1 MTDLLDL
8 IQNPKERLTVCLDR
22 FLERLEAQHKKDEE
36 ALDRVFEHQRLKLH
50 RRHLKIVSSYKHI
63 LDELYIK
70 LDSNSDAYVVEMM
83 ERILRAPDKAPY
95 AEVFRQ
101 ALPVI
106 DKVERDGGSLDMSI
120 KHYDGSK
127 ISSGG
132 CLFSERGDGH
142 FRFLDEFLDGFDDD
156 VDYKVVR
163 MHTTEK
169 QKKEEE
175 ERRWQKHLQ
184 EWRAKQ
190 TPSNEVIL
198 AEMGLGK
205 KEPEEQKEP
214 EAEEKK
220 EAETPES
227 NTEELPL
234 SPSAFDLPELMAR
247 F

>member
-36 ALDRVFEHQRLKLH
+36 ALDRVFEHHRVKLH

-63 LDELYIK
+63 LDELYVK
-70 LDSNSDAYVVEMM
+70 LDSNPDAYLVEMM

-101 ALPVI
+101 ALPVL

-142 FRFLDEFLDGFDDD
+142 FRFLDEFLDGFDDHM
-156 VDYKVVR
+156 DYKVVR
-163 MHTTEK
+163 MNTTEK

-198 AEMGLGK
+198 AEMGVGPESK
-205 KEPEEQKEP
+205 KD
-214 EAEEKK
+214 AEEKK
-220 EAETPES
+220 DIEYPS
-227 NTEELPL
+227 
-234 SPSAFDLPELMAR
+234 SPSVADMPELMAR

>member
-36 ALDRVFEHQRLKLH
+36 ALDRVFEHHRVKLH

-63 LDELYIK
+63 LDELYVK
-70 LDSNSDAYVVEMM
+70 LDSNPDAYLVEMM

-101 ALPVI
+101 ALPVL

-127 ISSGG
+127 ISSGD
-132 CLFSERGDGH
+132 CLFSERGNGH

-156 VDYKVVR
+156 MDYKVVR

-198 AEMGLGK
+198 AEMGIEPESK
-205 KEPEEQKEP
+205 KEPEEKK

-220 EAETPES
+220 EPPS
-227 NTEELPL
+227 LPS

>member
-36 ALDRVFEHQRLKLH
+36 ALDRVFEYQRVKLH

-70 LDSNSDAYVVEMM
+70 LDSNPDAYLVEMM

-101 ALPVI
+101 AMPVI

-132 CLFSERGDGH
+132 CLFSERGNGH
-142 FRFLDEFLDGFDDD
+142 FRFLDEFLDGFDDC

-169 QKKEEE
+169 QKKEEQ
-175 ERRWQKHLQ
+175 ERQFQKIRD

-198 AEMGLGK
+198 AEMGLGRE
-205 KEPEEQKEP
+205 EPEPEGQK

-220 EAETPES
+220 EPPS
-227 NTEELPL
+227 LPS

>member
-8 IQNPKERLTVCLDR
+8 IGDPKERLTVVLDR
-22 FLERLEAQHKKDEE
+22 FIERLEAQHKKDEE
-36 ALDRVFEHQRLKLH
+36 ALDRVYEHHRLKLH
-50 RRHLKIVSSYKHI
+50 RHHLKLVSSYKHI
-63 LDELYIK
+63 LDELYVK
-70 LDSNSDAYVVEMM
+70 LHSEDAYIVEMM
-83 ERILRAPDKAPY
+83 ERILRAPDRAPY

-132 CLFSERGDGH
+132 CLFSERGNGH
-142 FRFLDEFLDGFDDD
+142 FSFMDEFLDGFDDE
-156 VDYKVVR
+156 VDFKVMR
-163 MHTTEK
+163 MRTSEK

-175 ERRWQKHLQ
+175 ERRWNRSIE

-190 TPSNEVIL
+190 PPSNETIL
-198 AEMGLGK
+198 TEMK
-205 KEPEEQKEP
+205 VTVDNQP
-214 EAEEKK
+214 
-220 EAETPES
+220 S
-227 NTEELPL
+227 
-234 SPSAFDLPELMAR
+234 SPDYGDMPDLMAR

>member
-8 IQNPKERLTVCLDR
+8 IENPRERLSVALDR

-36 ALDRVFEHQRLKLH
+36 ALDRVFEHHRVKLH

-63 LDELYIK
+63 LDELYVK
-70 LDSNSDAYVVEMM
+70 LDSNPDAYLVEMM
-83 ERILRAPDKAPY
+83 ERILRAPNKAPY

-106 DKVERDGGSLDMSI
+106 DKVERDGGSLSMSI

-127 ISSGG
+127 SSSGG
-132 CLFSERGDGH
+132 CLFSERGNGH
-142 FRFLDEFLDGFDDD
+142 FRFLDEFLDGFDDC

-163 MHTTEK
+163 THTTER

-198 AEMGLGK
+198 TEMGLGK
-205 KEPEEQKEP
+205 KEPEP
-214 EAEEKK
+214 EEKK
-220 EAETPES
+220 EAEEK
-227 NTEELPL
+227 EEPPSLPS
-234 SPSAFDLPELMAR
+234 SPSSAFNLPELMAR

>member
-36 ALDRVFEHQRLKLH
+36 ALDRVFEHHRVKLH

-63 LDELYIK
+63 LDELYVK
-70 LDSNSDAYVVEMM
+70 LDSNPDAYLVEMM

-101 ALPVI
+101 ALPVL

-132 CLFSERGDGH
+132 CLFSERGNGH

-156 VDYKVVR
+156 MDYKVVR

-198 AEMGLGK
+198 AEMGVGPESK
-205 KEPEEQKEP
+205 KD
-214 EAEEKK
+214 AEEKK
-220 EAETPES
+220 DIEYPS
-227 NTEELPL
+227 
-234 SPSAFDLPELMAR
+234 SPSVTDMPELMAR

>member
-36 ALDRVFEHQRLKLH
+36 ALDRVFEHQRVKLH

-70 LDSNSDAYVVEMM
+70 MDSPPYEKGGGDAYLVEMM

-132 CLFSERGDGH
+132 CLFSERGNGH

-163 MHTTEK
+163 THTTEK

-175 ERRWQKHLQ
+175 ERRFQKHLQ

-198 AEMGLGK
+198 AEMGIEK
-205 KEPEEQKEP
+205 REP
-214 EAEEKK
+214 EEKK
-220 EAETPES
+220 EPAAEPES
-227 NTEELPL
+227 KTEELPS
-234 SPSAFDLPELMAR
+234 SPSVFDLPELMAR

>member
-8 IQNPKERLTVCLDR
+8 IRNPKERLTVVLDR

-36 ALDRVFEHQRLKLH
+36 ALDRVVEYHRLKLH
-50 RRHLKIVSSYKHI
+50 RRHLKLVSSYKHI
-63 LDELYIK
+63 LDELYVK
-70 LDSNSDAYVVEMM
+70 LDSSPSEQGGGDAYIVEMM

-132 CLFSERGDGH
+132 CLFSERGNGH
-142 FRFLDEFLDGFDDD
+142 FRFLDEFLDGFDDGM
-156 VDYKVVR
+156 DYKVMR
-163 MHTTEK
+163 LATTEK

-175 ERRWQKHLQ
+175 ERRWNQHRE

-190 TPSNEVIL
+190 APQNSTIL
-198 AEMGLGK
+198 EDCATM
-205 KEPEEQKEP
+205 PEQIP
-214 EAEEKK
+214 
-220 EAETPES
+220 
-227 NTEELPL
+227 
-234 SPSAFDLPELMAR
+234 R

>member
-36 ALDRVFEHQRLKLH
+36 ALDRVFEYHRLKLH
-50 RRHLKIVSSYKHI
+50 RRHMKIVSSYKHI

-83 ERILRAPDKAPY
+83 ERILRAPDKTPY

-101 ALPVI
+101 ALPI
-106 DKVERDGGSLDMSI
+106 LDKVERDGGSLDMSI

-132 CLFSERGDGH
+132 CLFSERGNGH
-142 FRFLDEFLDGFDDD
+142 FRFLDEFLDGFDDH

-163 MHTTEK
+163 MNATEK
-169 QKKEEE
+169 QKKEEQ
-175 ERRWQKHLQ
+175 ERQFQKIRD

-190 TPSNEVIL
+190 MPSNEVIL
-198 AEMGLGK
+198 AEMGIK
-205 KEPEEQKEP
+205 TESKTESKT
-214 EAEEKK
+214 EEKRCI
-220 EAETPES
+220 ES
-227 NTEELPL
+227 PV
-234 SPSAFDLPELMAR
+234 SPTVDDMPELMAR

>member
-36 ALDRVFEHQRLKLH
+36 ALDRVFEHHRVKLH

-63 LDELYIK
+63 LDELYVK
-70 LDSNSDAYVVEMM
+70 LDSNPDAYLVEMM

-142 FRFLDEFLDGFDDD
+142 FRFLDEFLDGFDDHM
-156 VDYKVVR
+156 DYKVVR
-163 MHTTEK
+163 MNTTEK

-175 ERRWQKHLQ
+175 ERRWQTHLQ

-198 AEMGLGK
+198 AEMGIEK
-205 KEPEEQKEP
+205 KD
-214 EAEEKK
+214 AEEKK
-220 EAETPES
+220 EPEY
-227 NTEELPL
+227 P
-234 SPSAFDLPELMAR
+234 SPPSVADLPELMAR

>member
-1 MTDLLDL
+1 VDEMTDLLDL
-8 IQNPKERLTVCLDR
+8 IENPKERLTVCLDR
-22 FLERLEAQHKKDEE
+22 FMERLEAQHQKDEE
-36 ALDRVFEHQRLKLH
+36 ALDRVFEYHRVKLH
-50 RRHLKIVSSYKHI
+50 RRHLKLVSTYKHI
-63 LDELYIK
+63 LDELYVK
-70 LDSNSDAYVVEMM
+70 LDSNSDAYIVEMM

-132 CLFSERGDGH
+132 CLFSERGNGH
-142 FRFLDEFLDGFDDD
+142 FRFLDEFLDGFDDS

-163 MHTTEK
+163 MNTTEK

-175 ERRWQKHLQ
+175 EKRWKKHIQ

-198 AEMGLGK
+198 AEMGL
-205 KEPEEQKEP
+205 
-214 EAEEKK
+214 
-220 EAETPES
+220 TES
-227 NTEELPL
+227 KTEETEETGATDATAEGLP
-234 SPSAFDLPELMAR
+234 SPLVGDNPELMAR